1 MVPWCSETSKEF
13 SLVGSE
19 VILNDGAAVAVA
31 VKATNL
37 FTYHIVITV
46 FTSSFVGAE
55 FDLTKKQ
62 ELKTEANLE
71 MLKPAVSMDS
81 FPLYTTRMTDDVFFL
96 FCSHWSKQK
105 LQSGKLYLHN
115 VGTCSCLDFSSTIC
129 TQWSDPP
136 HRVCFWCAA
145 DDFSLSYIKTNRACC
160 VVQPAHN
167 LTTKYW
173 IRE

>member
-1 MVPWCSETSKEF
+1 MFRNFRRISFSWFWSHFKWWSSSCSSCKGNKPF
-13 SLVGSE
+13 HLPHRYHCFHL
-19 VILNDGAAVAVA
+19 ILCRCWIWFDQEA
-31 VKATNL
+31 
-37 FTYHIVITV
+37 
-46 FTSSFVGAE
+46 GAE
-55 FDLTKKQ
+55 NWGKPGNA
-62 ELKTEANLE
+62 KTRSLHGQ
-71 MLKPAVSMDS
+71 
-81 FPLYTTRMTDDVFFL
+81 FPPLHHPYDWWCFFPV
-96 FCSHWSKQK
+96 CSHWSKQK